1 MEKLTKSEEWFHNN
15 VIEDLDDINAIG
27 ELAIKQVDRL
37 FNVKF
42 KTVAAP
48 IAVYAVIMDCIKRYL
63 HSKEAKNSS
72 YSINIADR
80 LEIGFTS
87 GFETEDDDAEK
98 GGNFCI
104 YLKHIPNDAVTASDP
119 DEKNAI
125 ALAVQWQA
133 ANIHKSADDLKAIAG
148 DGLNKLRQELDIFL
162 GNPELVIPIF
172 AAVHS
177 QVIAYIQFKKSA
189 AGVDVDDISF
199 NMAGLYEIGIIE
211 EADGENTI
219 QFKPLVSDKGT
230 FKSDE
235 KATSKFE

>member
-1 MEKLTKSEEWFHNN
+1 MGNLTKSEEWFYHN
-15 VIEDLDDINAIG
+15 VVEDKDDINAIA

-37 FNVKF
+37 FNIKF
-42 KTVAAP
+42 KTNAAP
-48 IAVYAVIMDCIKRYL
+48 IAVYAVIMDCIKAHL
-63 HSKEAKNSS
+63 HAKEKDNSS

-87 GFETEDDDAEK
+87 GFDTEDDDAEK
-98 GGNFCI
+98 GGNFCL
-104 YLKHIPNDAVTASDP
+104 YLKHLPNDAVTASDP
-119 DEKNAI
+119 DERNSI

-133 ANIHKSADDLKAIAG
+133 ANVHKSIDDLKVIAG

-172 AAVHS
+172 AAIHS
-177 QVIAYIQFKKSA
+177 QVIAYIQFKKNA
-189 AGVDVDDISF
+189 AGIDVDDVSF

-211 EADGENTI
+211 EADGEYNI

-235 KATSKFE
+235 RASSKFE